1 MQNASSKQQ
10 TKQKYKPNHQQTGL
24 SLHPTL
30 PIIGKANKQTKTQH
44 KSHPNTKLTQI
55 SGLTLG
61 GPKPKGT
68 KNSTL
73 KPGKRKPQTQF

>member
-1 MQNASSKQQ
+1 MQDSSSKQQ
-10 TKQKYKPNHQQTGL
+10 TKQKYKANHQQTGL
-24 SLHPTL
+24 TPHSAL
-30 PIIGKANKQTKTQH
+30 PIRGKTNKQMKTQN
-44 KSHPNTKLTQI
+44 KSHPNTNLTQI